1 MDESYELANMAVTRI
16 FFYNFIVSASNT
28 SFADE
33 VVAIIEVGAIDLV
46 LDTYVALD

>member
-1 MDESYELANMAVTRI
+1 MNLPIWRSQEF
-16 FFYNFIVSASNT
+16 FFYNFIVSASST

>member
-1 MDESYELANMAVTRI
+1 MPIWWSLEI
-16 FFYNFIVSASNT
+16 FHIFIVLASSV

>member
-1 MDESYELANMAVTRI
+1 MNLPIWRSLD
-16 FFYNFIVSASNT
+16 FFYNFIVSASST

-33 VVAIIEVGAIDLV
+33 VVAKIEVGAIDLV